1 MYIYIYEHVQIYERD
16 VEIPMKLLLVS
27 VHISD
32 KVSQAILAEVI
43 FQIAHFKGP
52 SPEYRITP
60 KAMAFFPD
68 QALKAASSF
77 FALGASS
84 FPSTMSQSC

>member
-1 MYIYIYEHVQIYERD
+1 MYVCMSKCISERD
-16 VEIPMKLLLVS
+16 LEIPMKLLLGS
-27 VHISD
+27 VHIAA

-60 KAMAFFPD
+60 KVMAFFSD
-68 QALKAASSF
+68 QALKAASSLS
-77 FALGASS
+77 ALGASS